1 MTSTSSS
8 MIGAKLSAALVLA
21 ALVAAPAVARADA
34 SPTAGRA
41 EAAYREGRTLLEA
54 KRYDDACPK
63 LAESQKLDPGAGT
76 LLALALC
83 HEGQGKTA
91 TAWAELNEA
100 SRIGKKVGRTDLA
113 NAAQKRAQA
122 MEPSLAKLVV
132 RLPQAADD
140 LSITCDGAAL
150 TATDLG
156 SPFPVDPG
164 EHKVE
169 ASAPGK
175 VARSYTVRLSG
186 AGVVEIVID
195 KLDDVREAA
204 PAPVTKPVATT
215 QTTSAEY
222 DEPAHDS
229 SPNRGGA
236 QRTVGLLLVGAGII
250 SVGAGAYFVGK
261 GLSESSEA
269 HRSCPTTP
277 CESQTDANDRAKDSM
292 KTSVIAFTAGTVA
305 VAAGTIVYL
314 LAPSASSSGRR
325 TGQAPKPTARVV
337 PHAGPSEL
345 GLGVIGS
352 F

>member
-1 MTSTSSS
+1 MTAARADWCSRLS
-8 MIGAKLSAALVLA
+8 IGFVLA
-21 ALVAAPAVARADA
+21 SLVAAPAVAHADG
-34 SPTAGRA
+34 SPNTGRA

-54 KRYDDACPK
+54 KRYDEACPK

-100 SRIGKKVGRTDLA
+100 ARIGKKVGRSDLA

-132 RLPQAADD
+132 RVPQASDD
-140 LSITCDGAAL
+140 LAITCDGNPVA
-150 TATDLG
+150 ATDLG

-186 AGVVEIVID
+186 AGVVEIVVD
-195 KLDDVREAA
+195 KLDDAHEATPA
-204 PAPVTKPVATT
+204 PATKPVSTT

-222 DEPAHDS
+222 DDPVHDS

-250 SVGAGAYFVGK
+250 GVGAGAYFVGK

-269 HRSCPTTP
+269 RRTCPTTP

-314 LAPSASSSGRR
+314 LAPSTSSSSRQ
-325 TGQAPKPTARVV
+325 TGQAPKPVARVV

-345 GLGVIGS
+345 GLGVVGS